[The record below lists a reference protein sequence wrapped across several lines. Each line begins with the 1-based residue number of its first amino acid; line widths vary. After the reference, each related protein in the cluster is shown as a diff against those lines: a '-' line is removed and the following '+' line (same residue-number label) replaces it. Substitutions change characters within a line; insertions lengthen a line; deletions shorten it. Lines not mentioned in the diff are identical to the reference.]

1 MIMQLYEF
9 YSKIGGV
16 EGTFFRVSRFAV
28 GSKDWQYSTVNTF
41 EIIFL
46 KNKNGIL
53 N

>member
-1 MIMQLYEF
+1 MNDNAIVWILF

-28 GSKDWQYSTVNTF
+28 GSKDWQYSTF

-46 KNKNGIL
+46 KNKNGI
-53 N
+53 